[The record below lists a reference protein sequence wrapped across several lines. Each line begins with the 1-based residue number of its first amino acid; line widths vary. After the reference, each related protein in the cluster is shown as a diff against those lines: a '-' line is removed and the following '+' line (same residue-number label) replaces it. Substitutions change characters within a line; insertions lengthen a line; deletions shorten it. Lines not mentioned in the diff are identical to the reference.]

1 MSHIHRPPHDVVK
14 DLMGKVNDKVPGA
27 EEKLLNLISPWL
39 LDLIRQKLDQR
50 LRRIEDSWDILQ
62 EALMVVANSCARRHE
77 CTPEKFFLTMEKVI
91 VRRTVSANRRHL
103 DCQKRQDAR
112 FVDFSAEFSEEH
124 QPFSSNPE
132 PFQEAEARETWQI
145 LVDRAPEPVQRF
157 CA

>member
-14 DLMGKVNDKVPGA
+14 DLMGKVNDKVRGA

-39 LDLIRQKLDQR
+39 LDLIRQQLDQR
-50 LRRIEDSWDILQ
+50 VRRIEDSWDILQ